1 MSIKYTVLLHSKY
14 STSST
19 SIVNIINQH
28 SNTFVENFNIKLL
41 CIDNENV
48 RKRIVDSKKI
58 TITSVPCILIIYN
71 DGGVEKYENNDA
83 FVWVNEV
90 IQRVLLIQKQREEE
104 QLQIQKQKQ
113 QEEQRQQQM
122 YIEEQKIYEEEE
134 HDEEE
139 EDAPPTPPPPRK
151 IKTKPKPKQV
161 QKVPVNK
168 TSIEDLEE
176 IDEQF
181 DFVGNNIEQVES
193 TNALSVKRNDLLSM
207 AAEMQKSRDNFVEK
221 GEKPK
226 FPLNR

>member
-1 MSIKYTVLLHSKY
+1 MYY
-14 STSST
+14 Q
-19 SIVNIINQH
+19 NNQ
-28 SNTFVENFNIKLL
+28 
-41 CIDNENV
+41 
-48 RKRIVDSKKI
+48 
-58 TITSVPCILIIYN
+58 
-71 DGGVEKYENNDA
+71 NNQT
-83 FVWVNEV
+83 NKNV
-90 IQRVLLIQKQREEE
+90 IQTPNISTPMQNDKTYNSE
-104 QLQIQKQKQ
+104 KQ
-113 QEEQRQQQM
+113 QEEQRQQQR